1 MRDNPS
7 FCIHAHFYQPPR
19 KDPFIKEIPDEPG
32 ASPYRNWNER
42 ILDTCYKP
50 NAELRNFSRISFN
63 MGPTLTKW
71 MSEDAPEVLERI
83 VSEDELNK
91 AIYGVGNAIAQPY
104 NHSIL
109 PLAKA
114 EDKRTQVKWGITAFE
129 SLFDRHPEGMWLP
142 ETAVD
147 LETLSVLEEND
158 IQFTILAPW
167 QVHALE
173 GESPYRI
180 DLGGGRS
187 IIAFVYHGGLSSSMS
202 FDTFATGNADAFAEF
217 YLKPEIQRENQ
228 HQLLLIATDGELYG
242 HHQPFRDKFLA
253 RLLDGA
259 ANGIGIKP
267 TYPALWLRQNPVTG
281 KARIIENTSWSCHHG
296 VERWKGECGCTPG
309 NTWKEPLRQA
319 FDLLDSE
326 IAVDFYRIAREYS
339 LEPYQARDQYIRVVL
354 GELEFKD
361 WLTLI
366 SRRELSIEEY
376 KRLSMLF
383 DAQYACQQMF
393 TSCGWF
399 FDELSRIEPRN
410 NIAYAA
416 HAARLMENITGKD
429 FHTRILPLLKE
440 VVSDKTGLTAADYFL
455 TSYSRFSDI

>member
-7 FCIHAHFYQPPR
+7 LCIHAHFYQPPR
-19 KDPFIKEIPDEPG
+19 KDPFIEEIPDEPG

-50 NAELRNFSRISFN
+50 NTELRNFSRISFN
-63 MGPTLTKW
+63 IGPTLTKW

-83 VSEDELNK
+83 VSEDGVNK

-129 SLFDRHPEGMWLP
+129 GLFDRHPEGMWLP

-147 LETLSVLEEND
+147 YETLSVLEEND

-167 QVHALE
+167 QVQPLE

-180 DLGGGRS
+180 ELGGGRS
-187 IIAFVYHGGLSSSMS
+187 IIAFVYHGGLSSTMS
-202 FDTFATGNADAFAEF
+202 FDTFATSNADAFAEF
-217 YLKPEIQRENQ
+217 YLRPEMQREKQ
-228 HQLLLIATDGELYG
+228 HQFLLIATDGELYG

-253 RLLDGA
+253 RLLNGA
-259 ANGIGIKP
+259 SSGIGIKP

-281 KARIIENTSWSCHHG
+281 KARILENTSWSCHHG
-296 VERWKGECGCTPG
+296 VERWKGECDCAPR

-319 FDLLDSE
+319 FNLLDGE
-326 IAVDFYRIAREYS
+326 IAVDFYRITREFS
-339 LEPYQARDQYIRVVL
+339 MEPYQARDQFIRVVL
-354 GELEFKD
+354 GELAFED
-361 WLTLI
+361 WLTPI
-366 SRRELSIEEY
+366 SGRVLSCREY
-376 KRLSMLF
+376 KKLSMLF
-383 DAQYACQQMF
+383 EAQYTCQQMF

-410 NIAYAA
+410 NITYAA
-416 HAARLMENITGKD
+416 HAARLMEKITGKD
-429 FHTRILPLLKE
+429 FHTRILPVLKE
-440 VVSDKTGLTAADYFL
+440 AVSAKTGLTAADYFL
-455 TSYSRFSDI
+455 TSYNRFSDV